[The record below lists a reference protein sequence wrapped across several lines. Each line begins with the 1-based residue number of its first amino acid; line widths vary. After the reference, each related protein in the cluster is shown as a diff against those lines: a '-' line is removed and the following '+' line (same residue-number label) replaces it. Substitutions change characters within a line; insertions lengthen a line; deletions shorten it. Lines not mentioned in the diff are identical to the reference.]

1 MPNIVSDEERAF
13 MKLEAASNRAFL
25 DQQYKRQ
32 NNEILA
38 IGSVIIL
45 LSAVSAT
52 LAWLNVETYAL
63 GLISLAADG
72 NYMIL
77 SRSLISVSFV
87 CLYLLLLKGIYI
99 HIISIAAITTT
110 AVLLWQDLMWII
122 WLLENPSSLILSI
135 NLGIR
140 ILIIGLMLLVQ
151 YKLMRRDLWL

>member
-1 MPNIVSDEERAF
+1 MPNIISDEERAF
-13 MKLEAASNRAFL
+13 MKLEAASTRAFL
-25 DQQYKRQ
+25 EQQYKRQ

-45 LSAVSAT
+45 LLAVRAT
-52 LAWLNVETYAL
+52 LAWLNADTYAF
-63 GLISLAADG
+63 GLISLGADG

-87 CLYLLLLKGIYI
+87 CLYLLLLKLIYI
-99 HIISIAAITTT
+99 HIVSIAAITTT

-122 WLLENPSSLILSI
+122 WLLENPPGLILSI